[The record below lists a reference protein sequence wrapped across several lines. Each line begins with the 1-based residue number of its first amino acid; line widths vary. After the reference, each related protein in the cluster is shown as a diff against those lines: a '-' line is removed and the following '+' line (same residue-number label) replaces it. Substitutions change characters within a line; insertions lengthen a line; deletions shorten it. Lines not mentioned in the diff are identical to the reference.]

1 MDLADDT
8 VARLTELAELSGAD
22 LVLLFRD
29 LVRSAVATSSSC
41 VAVII
46 SLGQEAPFYALDD
59 RLRSRSAVVRS
70 SLRAQIATTGP
81 GRHVHQVIFL
91 AEVPS
96 EYSHLT
102 ALPLASFASSTGK
115 LDRLIIDGD
124 LDAAKLLLTDDPS
137 ITGPRKTPTERL
149 RTIDQA
155 IGFLLDRGLT
165 PDEGHQKLAEQALA
179 DGNDIYDQAL
189 AVLGQAGN
197 DP

>member
-29 LVRSAVATSSSC
+29 LVRSAVASSSSC

-46 SLGQEAPFYALDD
+46 NLGEEAPFYALDD
-59 RLRSRSAVVRS
+59 RLRSRVATVRS

-91 AEVPS
+91 AEAPA
-96 EYSHLT
+96 EYLHLT
-102 ALPLASFASSTGK
+102 ALPLAGFASSTGR
-115 LDRLIIDGD
+115 LDRLVVDGD
-124 LDAAKLLLTDDPS
+124 LDAAAHL
-137 ITGPRKTPTERL
+137 ITGDPAVTGPQKSPTERL
-149 RTIDQA
+149 RTINQA

-165 PDEGHQKLAEQALA
+165 PDEGHQELAERARA

-189 AVLGQAGN
+189 AVLGRAGN